1 MAVIT
6 TGTTTTGIRHG
17 VTVLRPS
24 IMPMMDRSMWV
35 NVLSPGPSDRGRAE
49 LQQMGC
55 RVRWMD
61 CSGR

>member
-1 MAVIT
+1 
-6 TGTTTTGIRHG
+6 
-17 VTVLRPS
+17 
-24 IMPMMDRSMWV
+24 MPMMDRSMWV